1 MEKFINSN
9 LHWKER
15 KILKELDINARQSAS
30 SIGRKL
36 NMSKQV
42 VNYHIENM
50 LKKGIIKN
58 FITYIDTQK
67 LGYTFYNVLI
77 KLKYMLNEDKKKLI
91 NKLKAISNVVWVSS
105 FRGEWQLIVSILAKN
120 VGEFSMFLDEVLNS
134 TKGRLLNYHFF
145 IVISASQLGYKKI
158 HSLGEEEHNYF
169 SKVGHKDLAN
179 LSKND
184 LKVLK
189 FIAGDA
195 RISNVDIAKK
205 AKLTFEKVR
214 YSLKKLE
221 KENVLQGFRPL
232 VNVSKLGYL
241 WHIMFLR
248 LKASTEE
255 QREEMVEFLKE
266 LPEVFYVVRCVGICN
281 LMVEFHTKTL
291 DEFEKVKD
299 LVSTKFG
306 HLIADEKTVQLTE
319 EHKCVYFPG
328 G

>member
-50 LKKGIIKN
+50 IKKGIIKN